1 VPGSSLDIVDVFAS
15 EQFYS
20 SDRTG
25 ATLLSADELESA
37 FHKKR
42 GSLFTTGSV
51 RHQIENIQK
60 SYAKTGHSQVTAI
73 PVALVDEKS
82 RNCACN
88 QDSGIG
94 CITVELPLL

>member
-1 VPGSSLDIVDVFAS
+1 VPGSSLDIVDVFAP

-25 ATLLSADELESA
+25 EILLSADELKSA

-51 RHQIENIQK
+51 RHRIENIQK

-73 PVALVDEKS
+73 PVALADEKS
-82 RNCACN
+82 RRIALEIKI
-88 QDSGIG
+88 QES
-94 CITVELPLL
+94 VASQ